1 MVITQLALGGLDVV
15 VVLSTE
21 NLTIA
26 NSLPVVNPAIPDA
39 PPFDFYFFCIYVFC
53 RIICK
58 TIINAPSFWGL
69 SCKNIYPFGLH
80 LLSFS
85 VAYTCYIS
93 FLLQLCMLLLYW
105 YC

>member
-39 PPFDFYFFCIYVFC
+39 PSFDF
-53 RIICK
+53 
-58 TIINAPSFWGL
+58 
-69 SCKNIYPFGLH
+69 
-80 LLSFS
+80 
-85 VAYTCYIS
+85 S
-93 FLLQLCMLLLYW
+93 FLLYLCFL
-105 YC
+105 

>member
-39 PPFDFYFFCIYVFC
+39 PPFDF
-53 RIICK
+53 
-58 TIINAPSFWGL
+58 
-69 SCKNIYPFGLH
+69 
-80 LLSFS
+80 
-85 VAYTCYIS
+85 S
-93 FLLQLCMLLLYW
+93 FLLYLCFFVELFVRQ
-105 YC
+105 